1 VVYAGLRD
9 PMWKIGQCLN
19 SDIPNLLLQ
28 AKSSGH
34 VYQHECVPTKTGYK
48 GFLIQD
54 TTDELLI
61 TGPETVQ
68 LQLLLLDTM
77 PDELS
82 PTGSYRQRIRNV
94 ITSGKV
100 SADCPNTAGNESCV
114 LPNSLDRW
122 NVIEEIRRKNN
133 GYSYVHSAI
142 TNSYAQP
149 GRGTGKIYSQIAT
162 EAIKNAAARDGF
174 VALSP
179 HPTADE
185 PVPSAPEEDALL
197 VALFLSPGR

>member
-9 PMWKIGQCLN
+9 PMWKIGQCLY
-19 SDIPNLLLQ
+19 SDIPNLLHQ

-34 VYQHECVPTKTGYK
+34 VYQHECIPPKTGYK

-54 TTDELLI
+54 TTDELSI
-61 TGPETVQ
+61 TGPETIQ

-77 PDELS
+77 PDELP

-114 LPNSLDRW
+114 LPKSLDRW
-122 NVIEEIRRKNN
+122 NAIEEIRRKNN
-133 GYSYVHSAI
+133 GTTMSTAL
-142 TNSYAQP
+142 
-149 GRGTGKIYSQIAT
+149 SQIHMHSLEEELAKFT
-162 EAIKNAAARDGF
+162 LRSLQKQLKMLQN
-174 VALSP
+174 VMVLS
-179 HPTADE
+179 
-185 PVPSAPEEDALL
+185 L
-197 VALFLSPGR
+197 